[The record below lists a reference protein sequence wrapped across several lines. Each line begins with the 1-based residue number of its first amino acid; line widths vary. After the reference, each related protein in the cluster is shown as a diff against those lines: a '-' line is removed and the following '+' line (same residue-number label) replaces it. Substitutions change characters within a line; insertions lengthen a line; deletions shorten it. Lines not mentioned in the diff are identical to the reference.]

1 MLLLSIIL
9 YASPPHAHTPHRLF
23 EKTSSEMTKEEYVQR
38 SLFSLFRLFGACCLT
53 TMNALLR
60 ITTKTQIHCQ
70 CIIKQ
75 YVFLSACLSAYR
87 CFCVCVDVEFV
98 FLMCNKAFIV
108 TRQLAINKWNKG
120 NKKRC
125 RAYVSFFCLIS
136 SLTSSVN
143 EVYRSKVDERV
154 EREEQQ
160 RRESPIGISLLNN
173 LRYPSQWSTF
183 EWKST
188 VSTRDGD
195 GYGKKD

>member
-1 MLLLSIIL
+1 M
-9 YASPPHAHTPHRLF
+9 PPRHTPTHLIDCSKKLQARWQKKNMYNGHCFPCSAYLALVVWQQW
-23 EKTSSEMTKEEYVQR
+23 TH
-38 SLFSLFRLFGACCLT
+38 CCASQLKHKFT
-53 TMNALLR
+53 VNALLSNMSF
-60 ITTKTQIHCQ
+60 
-70 CIIKQ
+70 
-75 YVFLSACLSAYR
+75 FLFVCLSVCIPLFLR
-87 CFCVCVDVEFV
+87 MCWCWVCVFAV
-98 FLMCNKAFIV
+98 MCNKAFIV